1 MEPVKVEKKVLETD
15 VENAVCRYA
24 RARGLMALKFTS
36 PNRRSV
42 PDRIFLAPGAAV
54 FFIEFKRP
62 GVTEATGA
70 QLREHARLRRLG
82 RSEEHTRRLS
92 FTVHLVNSADAGKAI
107 IDHWAKGTGC
117 FL

>member
-1 MEPVKVEKKVLETD
+1 MSMEPVKVEKKVLETD

-24 RARGLMALKFTS
+24 RARGLLALKFAS

-42 PDRIFLAPGAAV
+42 PDRIFLGPGAAV

-62 GVTEATGA
+62 GVTKATEA
-70 QLREHARLRRLG
+70 QLREHERLRRLG
-82 RSEEHTRRLS
+82 
-92 FTVHLVNSADAGKAI
+92 FVVHVVNRIDAGKAI
-107 IDHWAKGTGC
+107 IDHWAKVTGC